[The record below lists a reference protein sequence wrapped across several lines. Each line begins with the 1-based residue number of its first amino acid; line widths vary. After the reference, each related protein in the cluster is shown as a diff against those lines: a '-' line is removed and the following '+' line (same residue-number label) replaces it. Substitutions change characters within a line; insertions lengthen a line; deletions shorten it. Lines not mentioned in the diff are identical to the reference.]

1 MPSSNT
7 VDTSSTVDTSTLPP
21 ISRPTETSSTVDTS
35 SSAESSSTVDRST
48 ATFPTRSDLLRQYA
62 EQDARLGSPN
72 PRYKQC
78 KLYCDRYLDVRVSLV
93 GTDGLTDTDWD
104 LTIF

>member
-1 MPSSNT
+1 MLSHSQTADSQTADSQTPEMTALPSRN
-7 VDTSSTVDTSTLPP
+7 
-21 ISRPTETSSTVDTS
+21 E
-35 SSAESSSTVDRST
+35 
-48 ATFPTRSDLLRQYA
+48 LLRQYA

-78 KLYCDRYLDVRVSLV
+78 KLYCDRYLDTRVKLV
-93 GTDGLTDTDWD
+93 GTEGLTDTDWD

>member
-1 MPSSNT
+1 MASSDQQT
-7 VDTSSTVDTSTLPP
+7 V
-21 ISRPTETSSTVDTS
+21 E
-35 SSAESSSTVDRST
+35 RSV
-48 ATFPTRSDLLRQYA
+48 ATRADLLRIYA

-78 KLYCDRYLDVRVSLV
+78 KLYCDRYLDVRVQLV
-93 GTDGLTDTDWD
+93 GTDGLNDTDWD

>member
-1 MPSSNT
+1 MPSSSAPTDPAVNT
-7 VDTSSTVDTSTLPP
+7 AHHNLEPTAAPAASLPN
-21 ISRPTETSSTVDTS
+21 
-35 SSAESSSTVDRST
+35 
-48 ATFPTRSDLLRQYA
+48 RSDLLRHYA

-93 GTDGLTDTDWD
+93 GTEGLTDTDWD

>member
-1 MPSSNT
+1 MSLISSLSESVAN
-7 VDTSSTVDTSTLPP
+7 VAQSPSTLP
-21 ISRPTETSSTVDTS
+21 SRSE
-35 SSAESSSTVDRST
+35 R
-48 ATFPTRSDLLRQYA
+48 LRQYA

-78 KLYCDRYLDVRVSLV
+78 KLYCDRYLDVRIGLV

>member
-1 MPSSNT
+1 MPSSFSDVAASNVT
-7 VDTSSTVDTSTLPP
+7 DSTVADTTSSAVDTSELAPLP
-21 ISRPTETSSTVDTS
+21 SRN
-35 SSAESSSTVDRST
+35 DR
-48 ATFPTRSDLLRQYA
+48 LRQYA

-93 GTDGLTDTDWD
+93 GIEGLTDTDWD

>member
-1 MPSSNT
+1 MT
-7 VDTSSTVDTSTLPP
+7 VNANVLS
-21 ISRPTETSSTVDTS
+21 E
-35 SSAESSSTVDRST
+35 AERI
-48 ATFPTRSDLLRQYA
+48 DLLKGYA
-62 EQDARLGSPN
+62 EQDAILGSPN

-78 KLYCDRYLDVRVSLV
+78 KVYCDRYLNIRVQMV